1 MSKFTIDTGA
11 RNVRRRSQLHRS
23 RRALTP
29 FTHSDHSVPL
39 PFEVLVNDKGVTE
52 RYAPKVIT
60 SIADNHFAST
70 LPN

>member
-11 RNVRRRSQLHRS
+11 RNVRRRSSLHRS

-60 SIADNHFAST
+60 SIADHHFAST